1 MASTISTESEKNSS
15 NRGSASVNAD
25 RAQQSSQPSKN
36 LKGQLGDPEFEVKQ
50 FMKNYAQ
57 AVRDGNLE
65 EILSFYSDDIE
76 AFECPP
82 PLAFHG
88 IGEYSQNWK
97 SHFTSEFNFPVT
109 YDFVGEKIFA
119 NGRLATFTSLLHV
132 RGTSKKN
139 GEDIESWLRLTCV
152 LEKSQ
157 GYWQIVHDH
166 MSVPVS
172 EEGRALMNL
181 APDQTQAH

>member
-1 MASTISTESEKNSS
+1 METTIDTQSEKVSS
-15 NRGSASVNAD
+15 
-25 RAQQSSQPSKN
+25 AQTQAPSN
-36 LKGQLGDPEFEVKQ
+36 IPIRKGQLGDPNFEVRQ

-65 EILSFYSDDIE
+65 EILSFFSDDIE

-88 IGEYSQNWK
+88 IREYSQNWE
-97 SHFTSEFNFPVT
+97 SHFASEFRFPVT

-119 NGRLATFTSLLHV
+119 DGKIATFTSLLHV
-132 RGTSKKN
+132 RGVSRKN
-139 GEDIESWLRLTCV
+139 NQEIETWLRLTCV
-152 LEKSQ
+152 LDKSQ

-172 EEGRALMNL
+172 EEGCALMNL
-181 APDQTQAH
+181 SPDEFQTH